1 MSQRRRH
8 HGSLLRM
15 TAAVLAIAV
24 IALATVVGLG
34 VRGAPAASN
43 AGAAIEIHS
52 AHGASFVPALR
63 GQRPLFILALGSD
76 ARPGQPVARERS
88 DSIHIIGIDTVHHRA
103 TILGFPRDS
112 FVNIPGFG
120 RSKINNTLLYGGP
133 PLAVR
138 TLERLTG
145 IPIDLWMLT
154 SFNGL
159 SNMVQGIGGIQIDVP
174 RPMHDIYS
182 HANFSAGPHHLKGW
196 QALAFARDRHSLPNG
211 DFDRSA
217 DQGLLFRAALTQ
229 LRKAFARDPSVV
241 FHWMS
246 VGWHNI
252 SSDLT
257 APQLLDLALTATH
270 IPTSNVNNLV
280 VPGSGGNY
288 GLASVVFIS
297 PAAQAIYAAMR
308 KDGTFP

>member
-1 MSQRRRH
+1 MRHRRRERL
-8 HGSLLRM
+8 SLLRLSA
-15 TAAVLAIAV
+15 TALAVAMIAV
-24 IALATVVGLG
+24 ATAVGLG
-34 VRGAPAASN
+34 VRGSSSSSKAYAV
-43 AGAAIEIHS
+43 IEIHS
-52 AHGASFVPALR
+52 AHGASFVPALK

-76 ARPGQPVARERS
+76 ARRGQPVASQRS

-112 FVNIPGFG
+112 WVNIPGFG
-120 RSKINNTLLYGGP
+120 RSKINNALPYGGP
-133 PLAVR
+133 ALAVK
-138 TLERLTG
+138 TMERLTG

-159 SNMVQGIGGIQIDVP
+159 SNMVQGIGGIQINVP

-182 HANFSAGPHHLKGW
+182 HANFRAGPQRLKGW

-217 DQGLLFRAALTQ
+217 DQGLLFMAALTQ
-229 LRKAFARDPSVV
+229 LRKSFGKDPSVL

-252 SSDLT
+252 ASDLS
-257 APQLLDLALTATH
+257 ASQLLDLALTATH

-280 VPGSGGNY
+280 VPGSGGNV

-297 PAAQAIYAAMR
+297 PAADAIYAAMR
-308 KDGTFP
+308 KDGTSP